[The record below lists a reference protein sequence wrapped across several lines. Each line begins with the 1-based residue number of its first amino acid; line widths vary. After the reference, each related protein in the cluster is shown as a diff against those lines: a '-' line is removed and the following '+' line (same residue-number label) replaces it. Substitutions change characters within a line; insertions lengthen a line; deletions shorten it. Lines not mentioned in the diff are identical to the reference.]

1 METPPP
7 LPYAQR
13 IAKVQRLA
21 KSATFRH
28 DIKLAVR
35 ELCEAL
41 TELSGALMDRE
52 LGGAT
57 GEQSEAS
64 ESKPPA

>member
-1 METPPP
+1 METPPS

-21 KSATFRH
+21 KSATFRS

-41 TELSGALMDRE
+41 TELSGALLERE
-52 LGGAT
+52 QGGAAEDQKP
-57 GEQSEAS
+57 GS
-64 ESKPPA
+64 ESKS